1 MWEATAFSW
10 FEPRKIRPKSISL
23 RKKRP
28 EKEKYHRK
36 VYLLEKRPEKEKYD
50 RKVYLSE
57 KAPRKRKI
65 PPKSLS
71 PRKSA
76 QKKKNTTEKFIS
88 QKKRVHENLLKGFAH
103 SPVTGRCNGKD
114 MFGK

>member
-1 MWEATAFSW
+1 VWEATAFSW
-10 FEPRKIRPKSISL
+10 FEPRKIRPKIISL

-36 VYLLEKRPEKEKYD
+36 VYLP
-50 RKVYLSE
+50 E

-65 PPKSLS
+65 RPKSLS
-71 PRKSA
+71 LRKSA
-76 QKKKNTTEKFIS
+76 QKKENTTEKFIS

-114 MFGK
+114 MLGK